1 MKGHIKNKIDDSIK
15 KLPEP
20 TEELLAVK
28 DFLTEFDYA
37 TKYLSRLLKVRS
49 FVMYLLFFKKAYFEE
64 GQSEITVKLADL
76 GENLLS
82 DLGLPMSGDVVKRGI
97 SDLVHL
103 NIIEKSVAKPGQIN
117 VYKVKLPSQ
126 IKFVQECISKDLD
139 AKEDIFD
146 DTKTDYYSIPLN
158 RIKILHRDNYKCF
171 YCLRELPKEDFY
183 LDHIKPR
190 AFGGRNYKS
199 NLLASCKSCNIKKN
213 ASNSQEFLLQNYR
226 AGLLTQPEFSRQS
239 ALLQT
244 LIDEY
249 NIVDISPAGNTGQL
263 RQRADEGI

>member
-1 MKGHIKNKIDDSIK
+1 MKEHIKHKIDEAIS
-15 KLPEP
+15 KLNEP
-20 TEELLAVK
+20 TEEILAVK
-28 DFLTEFDYA
+28 EFLTEFDYV

-76 GENLLS
+76 GKNLLS
-82 DLGLPMSGDVVKRGI
+82 DLGQPMSGDVVKRGI

-103 NIIEKSVAKPGQIN
+103 NIIEKSISKPGQIN

-126 IKFVQECISKDLD
+126 IKFVQECIAKDIDSK
-139 AKEDIFD
+139 EEIFD
-146 DTKTDYYSIPLN
+146 DDKTDYYTNPLS
-158 RIKILHRDNYKCF
+158 RLKILQRDDYKCF

-190 AFGGRNYKS
+190 TFGGRNYKS
-199 NLLASCKSCNIKKN
+199 NLLASCKSCNTKKN

-226 AGLLTQPEFSRQS
+226 VGLLTQVEFTKQNST
-239 ALLQT
+239 LQN
-244 LIDEY
+244 LVDEY
-249 NIVDISPAGNTGQL
+249 NKIN
-263 RQRADEGI
+263 E